1 MSSYPSE
8 NITDNLPITIDNFKN
23 FIKKALDSL
32 GIIDTES
39 DQLQTKILNE
49 FDKYNDSTI
58 YQIIQKEG
66 LERKIKNLLEYD
78 NKIKDLLI
86 DPELAPILNSESVRG
101 NWDKTMSS
109 LARLQGLIL
118 LRKVT
123 KNCETGIGKII
134 DAMENKLSAINNIL
148 EEELKGE
155 SKE

>member
-49 FDKYNDSTI
+49 
-58 YQIIQKEG
+58 IIQKEG